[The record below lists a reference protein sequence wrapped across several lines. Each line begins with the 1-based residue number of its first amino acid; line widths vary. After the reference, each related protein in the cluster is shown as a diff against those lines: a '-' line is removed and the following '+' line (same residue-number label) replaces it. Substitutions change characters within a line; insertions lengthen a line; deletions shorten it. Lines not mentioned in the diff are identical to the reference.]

1 MIIIYCM
8 QKEVV
13 VNIPCI
19 IYLFKC
25 VYGDRYKILILL
37 RGLYRG
43 GWSVLLVQ
51 ETGVPGENHQSAAIH

>member
-19 IYLFKC
+19 IYLFKY
-25 VYGDRYKILILL
+25 VFMVIVIKYY
-37 RGLYRG
+37 YY
-43 GWSVLLVQ
+43 
-51 ETGVPGENHQSAAIH
+51 